1 MHELSITRNI
11 VAIVGEAAAG
21 RRVSRVTLDIGRL
34 SGVMDDAI
42 RFCFPIVAE
51 GTALAGAALDINL
64 IEGRAK
70 CRDCD
75 EEFFTSTLF
84 TPCPC
89 GSRDTMR
96 LAGEEL
102 LVKTMELEE
111 TG

>member
-21 RRVSRVTLDIGRL
+21 RRGSRVTLDIGRL
-34 SGVMDDAI
+34 SGIMDDAI

-51 GTALAGAALDINL
+51 GTALSGAALDINL
-64 IEGRAK
+64 IDGRAR
-70 CRDCD
+70 CSDCAA
-75 EEFFTSTLF
+75 EFFTDTLF

-89 GSRDTMR
+89 GSRRTIR

>member
-11 VAIVGEAAAG
+11 VAIVGEAAAD
-21 RRVSRVTLDIGRL
+21 RRVSRVTLDIGRP
-34 SGVMDDAI
+34 SGVMEDAI

-51 GTALAGAALDINL
+51 GTALADAALDINL
-64 IEGRAK
+64 IDGRAK
-70 CRDCD
+70 CRQCD
-75 EEFFTSTLF
+75 GEFSADTLF

-89 GSRDTMR
+89 GSRETVR
-96 LAGEEL
+96 VAGEEL

>member
-11 VAIVGEAAAG
+11 VAIVDEAAAG
-21 RRVSRVTLDIGRL
+21 RRVCRVTLDIGRL
-34 SGVMDDAI
+34 SGVMDDAV

-51 GTALAGAALDINL
+51 GTALAGATLDINL
-64 IEGRAK
+64 IDGRAK
-70 CRDCD
+70 CSDCD
-75 EEFFTSTLF
+75 AEFSANTLF

-89 GSRDTMR
+89 GSRETIR

-111 TG
+111 TV

>member
-1 MHELSITRNI
+1 MHEISITRNI
-11 VAIVGEAAAG
+11 VAIVDEAAAG

-34 SGVMDDAI
+34 SGIMDDAI
-42 RFCFPIVAE
+42 RFCFPIVAA

-64 IEGRAK
+64 IDGRAK
-70 CRDCD
+70 CGDCD
-75 EEFFTSTLF
+75 AEFFADTLF

-89 GSRDTMR
+89 GSRRTIR
-96 LAGEEL
+96 VAGEEL

>member
-1 MHELSITRNI
+1 MHELSITSNI

-34 SGVMDDAI
+34 SGVMAEAI
-42 RFCFPIVAE
+42 EFCFPIVAE
-51 GTALAGAALDINL
+51 GTALDGAALAINL
-64 IEGRAK
+64 IDGRAR
-70 CRDCD
+70 CRECTA
-75 EEFFTSTLF
+75 EFFADTLF

-89 GSRDTMR
+89 GSRHTTR

-102 LVKTMELEE
+102 SVKTMELEE

>member
-34 SGVMDDAI
+34 SGIMPDAI
-42 RFCFPIVAE
+42 AFCFPVVAE
-51 GTALAGAALDINL
+51 GTALAGAALAINL
-64 IEGRAK
+64 IDGRAK
-70 CRDCD
+70 CRECD
-75 EEFFTSTLF
+75 AEFSAQSLF

-89 GSRDTMR
+89 GSRAVIR

-111 TG
+111 TV